1 VQILTASPRD
11 HLTDAQVRSLL
22 TADSVAVSAG
32 LELLDSSNAFVE
44 DISDDL
50 ASGEVTRNNFA
61 DVHGACRLVISREL
75 AWGRDRVRPY
85 MTLSNNGL
93 SARFNLGVFVLTTP
107 DSVRGETPASFT
119 ASGFDLLYLLQSGP
133 GDTYVA
139 DSGSTYFTALN
150 AVWTASGIGAPLLLD
165 GTASA
170 TTLPATMVWALTES
184 DPASWL
190 RIVNDLLTAIN
201 YRGVWMDQDGNGRS
215 EPYVAPSS
223 RPVEWTFD
231 TSDLSTD
238 IVGEQRSLASDV
250 WAAKNHWRF
259 VRKNMTAQPVEGAG
273 IYTVTNASTGRTS
286 VAAMGRTIK
295 APVQYLDAADQTAL
309 VAQGDQIIAKDK
321 AVSRTFTITVDPLPA
336 AGHFDVVQLDDAGDS
351 DKCQVTSWTLPL
363 DGSQGRWILEAVDA

>member
-1 VQILTASPRD
+1 MQILIASPRD

-22 TADSVAVSAG
+22 TGDEVGITAG
-32 LELLDSSNAFVE
+32 LDLLDSSNAFVE

-85 MTLSNNGL
+85 MTLTNAPL
-93 SARFNLGVFVLTTP
+93 TARFNLGVFVLTTP

-119 ASGFDLLYLLQSGP
+119 ASGFDLLHLLQSGP
-133 GDTYVA
+133 GDTYA
-139 DSGSTYFTALN
+139 AESGTYFDAIQD
-150 AVWTASGIGAPLLLD
+150 AWTASGIGAPLLLD

-170 TTLPATMVWALTES
+170 TTLPAAMVWALTETQ
-184 DPASWL
+184 PATWL
-190 RIVNDLLTAIN
+190 RIINDLLTAIN

-295 APVQYLDAADQTAL
+295 APVQYLDAADQASL

-321 AVSRTFTITVDPLPA
+321 AVSRTFTITVDPLPP
-336 AGHFDVVQLDDAGDS
+336 AGHFDVVQLSDAGDS

-363 DGSQGRWILEAVDA
+363 DGSQGR